1 MIGYCRLNDAKAID
15 QGANFVAETFLF
27 VFAASI
33 IGAESFRS
41 RRKEQG
47 RRDGI
52 LDKIEA
58 LEEQLKERDT
68 LELEIRNE
76 ISELRTYL
84 TGLDGVLEEVIGI
97 GLKGGWF
104 PGASSTEWK
113 SRNRLPPPPS
123 ESVSGAEGEEEVP
136 APENVLDGAV
146 LNELLRLDE

>member
-1 MIGYCRLNDAKAID
+1 MVYRLNDAKAID

-33 IGAESFRS
+33 IAAESYRS

-47 RRDGI
+47 RRDDV

-58 LEEQLKERDT
+58 LEEQLKERDS
-68 LELEIRNE
+68 LEVEVRNE
-76 ISELRTYL
+76 IAELRAYL
-84 TGLDGVLEEVIGI
+84 SGLDGVLEEVIGI

-113 SRNRLPPPPS
+113 SRNRLPPAASS
-123 ESVSGAEGEEEVP
+123 ESGEGEEASP
-136 APENVLDGAV
+136 PEGVLDGSV

>member
-1 MIGYCRLNDAKAID
+1 MEDCRLNDAKAID

-33 IGAESFRS
+33 IGAESYRS

-58 LEEQLKERDT
+58 LEEQHKERDT

-76 ISELRTYL
+76 ISELRRYL

-113 SRNRLPPPPS
+113 SRNRLPPSSS
-123 ESVSGAEGEEEVP
+123 ESVSGAEGEEEV
-136 APENVLDGAV
+136 ATPENVLDGAV